1 MANVIEL
8 KNVSKSF
15 KEKEALKDISVTI
28 SEGECVALLGK
39 NGAGKSTLLNLILN
53 LFYPSSG
60 EIKLSY
66 HKKEVG
72 FLSQETRFPDDVTI
86 QEMLD
91 FVGSFSENP
100 LSDSEIDQVLGFE
113 KEKYKQLIY
122 TCSGGEKRLFDTCL
136 AILNRPKLLIVD
148 EPTSGMDTSTR
159 NHFWQLM
166 KQLKAQG
173 TTIFFTTHYVE
184 EVDYCADRVVLLD
197 NGKVKADETPYH
209 LRTLNQKKIVAIEKD
224 CYQLFEKQLLKLVQT
239 FKIEVTEKT
248 DVFVWTF
255 KNELANQL
263 MEELLAIHVPLDN
276 IEMTN
281 TSLLDTIFSNQT
293 TEERGE

>member
-15 KEKEALKDISVTI
+15 KEKEALRDISMTI

-39 NGAGKSTLLNLILN
+39 NGAGKSTLLNMILN

-136 AILNRPKLLIVD
+136 AILNRPKLLIID
-148 EPTSGMDTSTR
+148 EPTSGMDTSNR

-209 LRTLNQKKIVAIEKD
+209 LRTLNQKKIVTIEKD
-224 CYQLFEKQLLKLVQT
+224 CYQLFEKQLLELVQA

>member
-15 KEKEALKDISVTI
+15 KEKEALRDISMTI

-209 LRTLNQKKIVAIEKD
+209 LRTLNQKKIVTIEKD
-224 CYQLFEKQLLKLVQT
+224 CYQLFEKKLLKLVQT